1 MTLSRFLAL
10 SEPQAYWE
18 FQVREAVQRYSKFHR
33 DPARSGPSIPESA
46 PSALLDQGSKR

>member
-1 MTLSRFLAL
+1 MTSSRFLAL

-18 FQVREAVQRYSKFHR
+18 FQAREAVERYSKFHR
-33 DPARSGPSIPESA
+33 APARGGPSIPESP